1 MFFWIR
7 FVKLKLENM
16 NGFILAGQIGMS
28 ELLVILV
35 IVLLLFGGK
44 KIPEMMKGLGQGV
57 SEFKKG
63 MREGDQPTNVSDD
76 KKDTKTQKD

>member
-1 MFFWIR
+1 M
-7 FVKLKLENM
+7 KA
-16 NGFILAGQIGMS
+16 FILAGQIGMT

-35 IVLLLFGGK
+35 IVLLFFGGK

-63 MREGDQPTNVSDD
+63 MREGDQPTANDD
-76 KKDTKTQKD
+76 KKETKIP

>member
-1 MFFWIR
+1 
-7 FVKLKLENM
+7 M
-16 NGFILAGQIGMS
+16 NAFILAGEIGMWQ
-28 ELLVILV
+28 LVIILV

-63 MREGDQPTNVSDD
+63 MREGDQPTNSDD
-76 KKDTKTQKD
+76 KKDSKNQKE

>member
-1 MFFWIR
+1 
-7 FVKLKLENM
+7 M
-16 NGFILAGQIGMS
+16 NAFILAGQIGMT

-35 IVLLLFGGK
+35 IVLLFFGGK

-63 MREGDQPTNVSDD
+63 MREGDQPTATDD
-76 KKDTKTQKD
+76 KKETKIPKE

>member
-1 MFFWIR
+1 
-7 FVKLKLENM
+7 M
-16 NGFILAGQIGMS
+16 NAFILAGEIGMS

-35 IVLLLFGGK
+35 IILLLFGGR

-63 MREGDQPTNVSDD
+63 MREADQPTSND
-76 KKDTKTQKD
+76 KKETNTSKE